1 MAKKYKKAPSS
12 GGKGTNG
19 NQNAQPKMLGKKGAK

>member
-1 MAKKYKKAPSS
+1 MAKKMKKQSK
-12 GGKGTNG
+12 GGSTNG